1 MALVASVLLFRPGDW
16 LFDAQV
22 VSISPMNP
30 IASSSQAIVVTSSNF
45 LMGLRIDVFRNGAM
59 LSHLSGSLVM
69 VDSATS
75 VSLSFDFGSQAGAY
89 GMELVNPG
97 GQRSQ
102 RLLSGCSP
110 RVWVQRSLL
119 LRRQAPSPG

>member
-16 LFDAQV
+16 LFDARV
-22 VSISPMNP
+22 VSISPINP
-30 IASSSQAIVVTSSNF
+30 IASGSQAIVVTSSNF

-69 VDSATS
+69 VNSATS

-89 GMELVNPG
+89 GMESVNPVANVP
-97 GQRSQ
+97 SV
-102 RLLSGCSP
+102 LLSGRSP
-110 RVWVQRSLL
+110 RV
-119 LRRQAPSPG
+119 